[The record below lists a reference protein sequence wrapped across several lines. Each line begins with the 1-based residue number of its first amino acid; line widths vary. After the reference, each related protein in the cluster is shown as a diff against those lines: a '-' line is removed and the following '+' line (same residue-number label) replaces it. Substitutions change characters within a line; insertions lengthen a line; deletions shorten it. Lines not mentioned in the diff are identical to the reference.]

1 LRRQGR
7 ESTAEVLRLLQMK
20 RYRNM
25 IKKYHPDVHTDKKS
39 SYKHMLLINYHY
51 QVLLSYLNKAE

>member
-1 LRRQGR
+1 
-7 ESTAEVLRLLQMK
+7 MK
-20 RYRNM
+20 RCRQM

-39 SYKHMLLINYHY
+39 AHKHMLLINYHY